1 MKQKDLSGQVIQD
14 KLFLSYNVTPV
25 DKLYNDYDLL
35 GALNFDNLVDMQLRV
50 DFYSPE
56 ESFRVPEFL
65 VIKSTDFYTE
75 NGVKCL
81 SEAEVVLTSEE
92 LNIDE
97 YYVFLERQ
105 ERKIRGVTDKTIIII
120 DKEDFADVIQKY
132 QVDQIHLRTD
142 CDLSAAAGAG
152 YLDDVDAHASIL
164 SEWSG
169 IDCQALKKMLQG
181 ATIDSD
187 FALTSKMNGLIKEE
201 QKKRDEL
208 KKKEE
213 EAE

>member
-1 MKQKDLSGQVIQD
+1 M
-14 KLFLSYNVTPV
+14 
-25 DKLYNDYDLL
+25 
-35 GALNFDNLVDMQLRV
+35 
-50 DFYSPE
+50 
-56 ESFRVPEFL
+56 
-65 VIKSTDFYTE
+65 
-75 NGVKCL
+75 
-81 SEAEVVLTSEE
+81 
-92 LNIDE
+92 
-97 YYVFLERQ
+97 
-105 ERKIRGVTDKTIIII
+105 
-120 DKEDFADVIQKY
+120 
-132 QVDQIHLRTD
+132 
-142 CDLSAAAGAG
+142 
-152 YLDDVDAHASIL
+152 DAHASIL

>member
-1 MKQKDLSGQVIQD
+1 LKQKDLSGQVIQD
-14 KLFLSYNVTPV
+14 KLFLSFNVTPV

-56 ESFRVPEFL
+56 EGFRVPEFL
-65 VIKSTDFYTE
+65 VIKSTDLYTE

-120 DKEDFADVIQKY
+120 DKEDFADV
-132 QVDQIHLRTD
+132 T
-142 CDLSAAAGAG
+142 
-152 YLDDVDAHASIL
+152 
-164 SEWSG
+164 
-169 IDCQALKKMLQG
+169 
-181 ATIDSD
+181 
-187 FALTSKMNGLIKEE
+187 
-201 QKKRDEL
+201 
-208 KKKEE
+208 
-213 EAE
+213 